1 MIHPNRIVSSTVR
14 SLFWYT
20 PLRRL
25 LFYRYTYNFAPEQL
39 AFLVQCLNETRDVS
53 GDVFEV
59 GCARGHTTCFLNR
72 HLQSSGIAKDYYCI
86 DTFGGFTAEDVAFE
100 ITQRGKKRSDFTAF
114 RSNSLKWF
122 EYTLQQNGCRRTFCV
137 RADVQNFAFCR
148 PISFCLL
155 DVDLY
160 RPTISALRRIW
171 PMLSPGGIIVV
182 DDCKQ
187 GNQWD
192 GAMQAYSEFT
202 KTEKIPPR
210 FLLDKLGLLQK
221 VATRAATV

>member
-1 MIHPNRIVSSTVR
+1 MIHPKRMVPSAIR

-25 LFYRYTYNFAPEQL
+25 LFYRYNYNFTPEQL
-39 AFLVQCLNETRDVS
+39 GFLVQCLNETRDVS

-100 ITQRGKKRSDFTAF
+100 VTQRGKKRSDFTAF

-122 EYTLQQNGCRRTFCV
+122 EYTLKQNGCRRTFCV
-137 RADVQNFAFCR
+137 RTDVQNFEFCR

-171 PMLSPGGIIVV
+171 PMLSPGGIIVI

-202 KTEKIPPR
+202 ETEKIPPR

>member
-1 MIHPNRIVSSTVR
+1 MIHPKRIVSSTIR
-14 SLFWYT
+14 SLLWYT

-25 LFYRYTYNFAPEQL
+25 LFYRYTYNFTPEQL

-100 ITQRGKKRSDFTAF
+100 ITQRGKKHSDFTAF

-122 EYTLQQNGCRRTFCV
+122 EYTLKQNRCRRTFCV
-137 RADVQNFAFCR
+137 RTDVQNFEFCR

-171 PMLSPGGIIVV
+171 PMLSPGGIIVI

-202 KTEKIPPR
+202 ETEKIPPR

>member
-1 MIHPNRIVSSTVR
+1 MSKTTGRPPRLQLRLFGRSTHSALPIPRCFRHRFKNPFPNFGT
-14 SLFWYT
+14 L
-20 PLRRL
+20 
-25 LFYRYTYNFAPEQL
+25 
-39 AFLVQCLNETRDVS
+39 S
-53 GDVFEV
+53 GEPMN
-59 GCARGHTTCFLNR
+59 RGHPQVF
-72 HLQSSGIAKDYYCI
+72 

-100 ITQRGKKRSDFTAF
+100 ISQRGKKRSDFTAF

-122 EYTLQQNGCRRTFCV
+122 EYTLKQNGCRRTFCV
-137 RADVQNFAFCR
+137 RADVQNFEFCR

-171 PMLSPGGIIVV
+171 PMLSPGGIIVI

-202 KTEKIPPR
+202 ETEKIRPR

-221 VATRAATV
+221 VATRAATA

>member
-1 MIHPNRIVSSTVR
+1 MIDLKRIRSSAVR

-20 PLRRL
+20 PLRRF
-25 LFYRYTYNFAPEQL
+25 LFYRYTYNFTPGQL

-53 GDVFEV
+53 GDIFEV

-72 HLQSSGIAKDYYCI
+72 HLQSSGIAKDYYCV
-86 DTFGGFTAEDVAFE
+86 DTFGGFTAKDVAFE
-100 ITQRGKKRSDFTAF
+100 ISQRGKKRSDFTEF

-122 EYTLQQNGCRRTFCV
+122 EYTLKQNRCRRTFCV
-137 RADVQNFAFCR
+137 QADVQNFEFSR

-160 RPTISALRRIW
+160 RPTISALRRMW
-171 PMLSPGGIIVV
+171 PMLSPGGIIVI

-202 KTEKIPPR
+202 ETEKIPPR
-210 FLLDKLGLLQK
+210 CLLDKLGVLQK

>member
-1 MIHPNRIVSSTVR
+1 MIHPKRIVSSAIR
-14 SLFWYT
+14 SLLWYT

-25 LFYRYTYNFAPEQL
+25 LFYRYNYNFTPEQL

-122 EYTLQQNGCRRTFCV
+122 EYTLKQNGCRRTFCV
-137 RADVQNFAFCR
+137 RTDVQNFEFCR

-171 PMLSPGGIIVV
+171 PMLSPGGIIVI

-202 KTEKIPPR
+202 ETEKIPPR
-210 FLLDKLGLLQK
+210 FLLDKLGLLQR